1 MAKKKQLA
9 NIIMTDYDKVVVENI
24 KASGLRTAVENKE
37 MRNIARAL
45 LLQEVT
51 LKDGTRITP
60 FQRMVVSSIQDAIE
74 NPAGFSK
81 VKDAMHISGELKEEK
96 EVNIQ
101 ISLVDKD
108 LKARSLGKA
117 DVFDAE
123 VIDDDVSG

>member
-1 MAKKKQLA
+1 MAKKPLA
-9 NIIMTDYDKVVVENI
+9 NIVMSDYDKIVVEKI
-24 KASGLRTAVENKE
+24 KNSGLATAVEQKE

-45 LLQEVT
+45 LLQEIT
-51 LKDGTRITP
+51 LQDGTKITP
-60 FQRMVVSSIQDAIE
+60 FQRMVISSIQDAIE

-96 EVNIQ
+96 EVNVQ

-117 DVFDAE
+117 DIFDAE
-123 VIDDDVSG
+123 IVNED